1 MEAGT
6 YKLER
11 KPKGYQ
17 QLTVSTTAVGLTV
30 PVGATRAVV
39 KVIAQPVRYRDDGTA
54 PTSAAGYPL
63 VANETFE
70 VDGISTLGAAKFI
83 RSAASDATL
92 EILYYGV

>member
-17 QLTVSTTAVGLTV
+17 QLTVSTTAVALTV

-39 KVIAQPVRYRDDGTA
+39 KVIAQPVRYRNDGTA
-54 PTSAAGYPL
+54 PTSTVGFPL
-63 VANETFE
+63 VANEIF
-70 VDGISTLGAAKFI
+70 
-83 RSAASDATL
+83 
-92 EILYYGV
+92 